1 MNALAIQNLEMLRRV
16 AKLHKRN
23 NAEWYFGELT
33 DYSVALRD
41 GEIEHRA
48 CRLWAVHDGPALQAE
63 FDKRL
68 SPKGFNIGFSFDISD
83 PSASS
88 GQVVD
93 ENADDEQWAAA
104 WQLAIESLDTDPP
117 ELPDF
122 DLDGIW
128 AWLAQT
134 SQPQPALF

>member
-1 MNALAIQNLEMLRRV
+1 MSLAIQNLEMLRRV

-33 DYSVALRD
+33 DYSVVLRD
-41 GEIEHRA
+41 AEIERRA
-48 CRLWAVHDGPALQAE
+48 NRIWAIHDGPALQAE

-83 PSASS
+83 
-88 GQVVD
+88 VD

-104 WQLAIESLDTDPP
+104 WQLAIESLGSNPP
-117 ELPDF
+117 ELPEF
-122 DLDGIW
+122 DLEDHQVV
-128 AWLAQT
+128 A
-134 SQPQPALF
+134 

>member
-1 MNALAIQNLEMLRRV
+1 MSLAIQNLEMLRRV

-33 DYSVALRD
+33 DYSVVLRD
-41 GEIEHRA
+41 AEIERRA
-48 CRLWAVHDGPALQAE
+48 NRIWAIHDGPALQAE

-83 PSASS
+83 PSALPAVA

-104 WQLAIESLDTDPP
+104 WQLAIESLGSNPP
-117 ELPDF
+117 ELPEF
-122 DLDGIW
+122 DLEDHQVV
-128 AWLAQT
+128 A
-134 SQPQPALF
+134 

>member
-23 NAEWYFGELT
+23 NAEWYFGGLT

-41 GEIEHRA
+41 DEIEHRA

-83 PSASS
+83 
-88 GQVVD
+88 VD

-104 WQLAIESLDTDPP
+104 WQLAIESLDSNPP
-117 ELPDF
+117 ELPEF
-122 DLDGIW
+122 DLEDIRS
-128 AWLAQT
+128 WLEQT